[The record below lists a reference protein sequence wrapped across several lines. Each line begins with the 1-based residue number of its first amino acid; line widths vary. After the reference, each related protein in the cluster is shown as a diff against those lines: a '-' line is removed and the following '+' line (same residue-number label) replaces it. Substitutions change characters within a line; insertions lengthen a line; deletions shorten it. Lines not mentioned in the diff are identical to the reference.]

1 MTPLNKGGNA
11 MNILYK
17 TLATLIVITVGH
29 IAIKSHMETKKEIEM
44 RKELKK

>member
-1 MTPLNKGGNA
+1 

-17 TLATLIVITVGH
+17 TLAALIVVTIGH
-29 IAIKSHMETKKEIEM
+29 VAVKSHIETKKEIEM